1 MNNNIDNI
9 LDKVL
14 NKSKMTDTRKM
25 LEEPKHVLVCN
36 GFKTWKVFTR
46 KFISANEAYR
56 TFNETI
62 EQLSQF
68 NNIIIDNDK
77 SKVSVTDI
85 IPWYCAGSTFE
96 YKVQIYW
103 RDAH

>member
-1 MNNNIDNI
+1 MDNNIDNV

-14 NKSKMTDTRKM
+14 NKSKMIM
-25 LEEPKHVLVCN
+25 LEEPKHVLVRSW
-36 GFKTWKVFTR
+36 FKTWKVFTR
-46 KFISANEAYR
+46 KFINANEAYR
-56 TFNETI
+56 AFNETI

-77 SKVSVTDI
+77 SKISVTDI
-85 IPWYCAGSTFE
+85 IPWYCTGSMPE